1 MFNDKKRGRG
11 AKRQQNFRSVL
22 AVEEAKES
30 NEKKIETQWKS
41 VRGNIKYILK
51 RQGIVTRKTGF
62 LWCYKIFSIVLREL
76 KERVD

>member
-30 NEKKIETQWKS
+30 NKKK
-41 VRGNIKYILK
+41 
-51 RQGIVTRKTGF
+51 
-62 LWCYKIFSIVLREL
+62 
-76 KERVD
+76 